1 MKGKREKLYRI
12 NVYDSFGNII
22 DYFKT
27 DNSRKKERRI
37 MAKRFCAC
45 VNGYKYKFF
54 RLA

>member
-12 NVYDSFGNII
+12 NVYDFYGNII

-27 DNSRKKERRI
+27 DNNRKSERRI

-45 VNGYKYKFF
+45 VYGYRYKII